1 MTKWF
6 GWLMCFVLVAL
17 LVGCAA
23 PATPVP
29 PTPLPQVVE
38 KIVEVQ
44 APTPEPTCY
53 IPWVAGN
60 NSDPFYVPG
69 LKGWNE
75 AAQQANVKTDFLGPM
90 EMNLAA
96 QMKVVEEVLARPD
109 TCGVFYYPADFNAV
123 EPFIKDAKAKGIPFI
138 IGAADSPFKTRT
150 AFIGYDNNVLGAQ
163 AGAWAADL
171 IGCKGSVGTV
181 GNASA
186 ANVTQRIQ
194 AFNDY
199 IKATCPDVKIVQ
211 QVTHDGSAASGTSAI
226 DSYLVANPDL
236 SLIWL
241 LMGLAASKPVPGKT
255 AKRKVSRPCSWLPIC
270 RTRPWKPCATECSW
284 AQWVK
289 TLTRRN
295 SGGC

>member
-1 MTKWF
+1 M
-6 GWLMCFVLVAL
+6 
-17 LVGCAA
+17 
-23 PATPVP
+23 
-29 PTPLPQVVE
+29 
-38 KIVEVQ
+38 EVQ

-236 SLIWL
+236 SLIWFAD
-241 LMGLAASKPVPGKT
+241 GASGQQ
-255 AKRKVSRPCSWLPIC
+255 AG
-270 RTRPWKPCATECSW
+270 PWKDRQT
-284 AQWVK
+284 QGVK
-289 TLTRRN
+289 TLFLATDMPDQTLEAVRDGVFVGTVGQDTYTEEFWGMLMLAEAAKGKRIPDTVYLSAILVDQAN
-295 SGGC
+295 VDKWLSK